1 MNELALLRLRIA
13 PLPLLLR
20 ADSQRLE
27 ILDELSMGLEL
38 LCGCAIKLLD
48 LEEYRR
54 PLLCL
59 FCNQILRELDKMIM
73 LIFNSAL
80 GTVVHFGI
88 RATRLYAKV

>member
-1 MNELALLRLRIA
+1 MNELALLRLRIS

-38 LCGCAIKLLD
+38 LSGCAIELLD
-48 LEEYRR
+48 LEEHRR

-59 FCNQILRELDKMIM
+59 FGNQILSILCHMIVLF
-73 LIFNSAL
+73 LIHAL
-80 GTVVHFGI
+80 
-88 RATRLYAKV
+88 